1 MTTTNIPSGLAVFTG
16 TATGS
21 VSMTFTKPTP
31 RGTNEFFYLQVVGYV
46 LTSKNN
52 GYSVSLDWPI
62 AFQASTSTS
71 PGSAGY
77 VAWNKAA
84 LATYPVFLAGAGTD
98 PSPYIAIPIS
108 TNWPG
113 IYQPPWAVSQYPNQL
128 LLHINAE
135 STLVPNGSLVTAY
148 LNFIIWSIGGSSP
161 CQGVNITGAP
171 SLTLGKF
178 DGATGFQPVPTE
190 FISGDKCTF
199 TPKII
204 DKLIDVQPSFNGSS
218 SLMFSTL
225 MLDQFY
231 WGPTIN
237 QNLIVKWYVSN
248 TLVVEKYAT
257 MNEVGYVPQ
266 GTQLIFTWD
275 PAGKILVTNQ
285 TPSLTSVA
293 ALKATFD
300 FSAALS
306 AQGIDPITGILV
318 MSIVPDSSTG
328 VSIYPSDLT
337 PPPPFNVGG
346 TGLCATSADSLWYT
360 PGAMPGTK
368 VALAGPV
375 TPAFGD
381 GVSLAGVVV
390 QYVPYN
396 DFDGATN
403 SKSVTIPPILNLRL
417 PAGTSIQYRAY
428 VDTTKTHFVVET
440 PDGNAYTTPF
450 NSVMTERIGYKNQ
463 WGYYYVAPGTAYD
476 SFPCMSGTS
485 TTTAPTPEPPYAP
498 TPTPGPGPSP
508 GPSPSDDTALLVLG
522 AAVGVGALYFLT
534 RA

>member
-1 MTTTNIPSGLAVFTG
+1 MKTTNIPYGLAALTG
-16 TATGS
+16 IATGN
-21 VSMTFTKPTP
+21 VGMAFTNPTP
-31 RGTNEFFYLQVVGYV
+31 RGTNELFSLQVTGYV
-46 LTSKNN
+46 TTAKNN
-52 GYSVSLDWPI
+52 GYSASLDWPI
-62 AFQASTSTS
+62 GFQAATSTA

-77 VAWNKAA
+77 VTWAKSSG
-84 LATYPVFLAGAGTD
+84 ATYSVFLAGAGTD

-128 LLHINAE
+128 LLKINAS
-135 STLVPNGSLVTAY
+135 STLVPSGSLVTAY
-148 LNFIIWSIGGSSP
+148 LSFIIWSVNGTKA
-161 CQGVNITGAP
+161 CQGVTVTGAP
-171 SLTLGKF
+171 SLSLGKF
-178 DGATGFQPVPTE
+178 DGATGFQPVPSE
-190 FISGDKCTF
+190 FIFNNECTF
-199 TPKII
+199 TPRAI
-204 DKLIDVQPSFNGSS
+204 DKLIDVQPSFNGGS

-225 MLDQFY
+225 LLDQFY

-237 QNLIVKWYVSN
+237 QKLIMTWYVSN
-248 TLVVEKYAT
+248 TLVLTATAT

-266 GTQLIFTWD
+266 NTQLIFTWD
-275 PAGKILVTNQ
+275 PTGKILVTNQ
-285 TPSLTSVA
+285 TPTLNSVA

-306 AQGIDPITGILV
+306 AQGVDPITGILI
-318 MSIVPDSSTG
+318 MSIQPDASTG
-328 VSIYPSDLT
+328 VSIYPNDLT
-337 PPPPFNVGG
+337 PPPPFNLGG
-346 TGLCATSADSLWYT
+346 TGLCTTSAESIWYT
-360 PGAMPGTK
+360 PGATPGTK
-368 VALAGPV
+368 VTLAGPV

-381 GVSLAGVVV
+381 GVSLASVIV

-440 PDGNAYTTPF
+440 PDGNVYHTPF

-463 WGYYYVAPGTAYD
+463 WGYYYVNPGTEHD

-485 TTTAPTPEPPYAP
+485 TTTAPSPEPPYQP
-498 TPTPGPGPSP
+498 TPTPGPGPTP
-508 GPSPSDDTALLVLG
+508 GPTPSDDTALLVLG
-522 AAVGVGALYFLT
+522 GVVSLGALFFLA
-534 RA
+534 RQ